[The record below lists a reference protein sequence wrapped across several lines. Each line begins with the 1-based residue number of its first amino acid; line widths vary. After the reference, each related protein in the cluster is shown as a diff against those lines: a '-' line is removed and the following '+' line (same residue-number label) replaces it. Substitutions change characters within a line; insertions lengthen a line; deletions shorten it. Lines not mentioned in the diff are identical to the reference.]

1 VLRARCYGLLAQL
14 LREPPGAETL
24 QLLASFQTDGTAI
37 GGPLAELGAAAR
49 ASSLTAVRDEYNEL
63 FIGLTRGELVPYAS
77 YYLTG
82 FLYEKPLARLRGDMA
97 KLGIA
102 RADASTEPEDHAASL
117 CEIMAGLI
125 VGAFGAPADVAAQSA
140 FFDAHL
146 APWLGRFFEDLEG
159 ASAARLYKPVGAFG
173 RLFMGIESEAFA
185 MAA

>member
-14 LREPPGAETL
+14 LRVPPGAETL
-24 QLLASFQTDGTAI
+24 ALIASFQADGTAV
-37 GGPLAELGAAAR
+37 GAALAELGAVAR
-49 ASSLTAVRDEYNEL
+49 ATAIEPAREEYNEL

-102 RADASTEPEDHAASL
+102 RADASTEPEDHIASL
-117 CEIMAGLI
+117 CEMMAGLI
-125 VGAFGAPADVAAQSA
+125 VGAFGAPASVAAQRA

-146 APWLGRFFEDLEG
+146 APWAARFFEDLEG
-159 ASAARLYKPVGAFG
+159 AAAAHLYKPVGAFG
-173 RLFMGIESEAFA
+173 RVFMGIETEAFA